1 RPGKRQTVARRAEE
15 IAARRL
21 QSDVARRVGRH
32 APHPG
37 RFQLHRCAMSL
48 PLIAVREVYF
58 LSVLQLFGVL
68 NFDLWF
74 GGARSRRIVAA
85 LVVIALLGSLAWLA
99 RAVLLFLIAI
109 SPWRAGSAVLAG
121 LVLLLTAAAGHA
133 GAEDNPI
140 QFGGDVIHLLAAGA
154 WLGGLVPFAVAM
166 CRADAGS
173 VARRFSTLGTVCVG
187 LIVVTG
193 AMNSWYLVGG
203 PSGLVGTDY
212 GRVLL
217 VKLALFAVLLAVA
230 AVNRFRLT
238 PRGDAGALRRN
249 ALIETAFGIFI
260 VTIVAV
266 LGTMAPGYHGA
277 G

>member
-1 RPGKRQTVARRAEE
+1 
-15 IAARRL
+15 
-21 QSDVARRVGRH
+21 
-32 APHPG
+32 
-37 RFQLHRCAMSL
+37 MSL
-48 PLIAVREVYF
+48 ALVVVRAVYF
-58 LSVLQLFGVL
+58 LAVLQLFGLL

-74 GGARSRRIVAA
+74 GRVRPRQTAAA
-85 LVVIALLGSLAWLA
+85 LVAVALLTSLAWLA
-99 RAVLLFLIAI
+99 LVAADLSGQAASPNAV
-109 SPWRAGSAVLAG
+109 SAVLRDTRFGELWIARVALLLVAALLPSRVLSAIVAG
-121 LVLLLTAAAGHA
+121 AVLALTAAAGHA
-133 GAEDNPI
+133 GAENNPL
-140 QFGGDVIHLLAAGA
+140 QLGADVIHLLAAGA
-154 WLGGLVPFAVAM
+154 WLGGLIPFALAM
-166 CRADAGS
+166 RRDDS
-173 VARRFSTLGTVCVG
+173 DVVARRFSTLGTVCVG

-217 VKLALFAVLLAVA
+217 GKLALFAVLLAVA

-249 ALIETAFGIFI
+249 ALIETALGIFI

>member
-1 RPGKRQTVARRAEE
+1 
-15 IAARRL
+15 
-21 QSDVARRVGRH
+21 
-32 APHPG
+32 
-37 RFQLHRCAMSL
+37 MSL

-85 LVVIALLGSLAWLA
+85 LVVIALLGSLAWLVLVATDTTGQPPSLTATTMILTDTRFGELWLA

-121 LVLLLTAAAGHA
+121 LALSLTAAAGHA
-133 GAEDNPI
+133 GAEDNPL

-154 WLGGLVPFAVAM
+154 WLGGLIPFALAM
-166 CRADAGS
+166 RRDDGDV

-203 PSGLVGTDY
+203 PRNLIDTDY

-217 VKLALFAVLLAVA
+217 AKLALFAVLLAAA

-249 ALIETAFGIFI
+249 ALIETALGIFI